1 MPRNSGAIVNVA
13 SAAAFQSVP
22 YMAAYGATNAYVL
35 SFTESLW
42 AETRGTGVRITA
54 LCPRRDRYPVLLHRL
69 RRRVRG
75 RRMSPE
81 KVVSAALRALDRRP
95 STVIPGMA
103 NRLLATTTRF
113 AARQTVARI
122 AERTKNEGAAAASPQ
137 QA

>member
-1 MPRNSGAIVNVA
+1 
-13 SAAAFQSVP
+13 
-22 YMAAYGATNAYVL
+22 
-35 SFTESLW
+35 
-42 AETRGTGVRITA
+42 
-54 LCPRRDRYPVLLHRL
+54 
-69 RRRVRG
+69 
-75 RRMSPE
+75 MSPE